1 MTGTGVSDMGGV
13 VSPPGEGEDG
23 GGGGR
28 AVDKKSTAWSMT
40 TYGVLGALGSLAVR
54 DDISAWSFGAAR
66 GVKYAVYE
74 DGIDMP

>member
-1 MTGTGVSDMGGV
+1 MSDTGEV
-13 VSPPGEGEDG
+13 VSPSGEEGDG

-28 AVDKKSTAWSMT
+28 VVDKKSTACSMT

-54 DDISAWSFGAAR
+54 DDMSAWSFGAAR

-74 DGIDMP
+74 DGIEMP